1 MTFDK
6 NDLKFCKSMDSGAQ
20 TSYGSNM
27 NLYVFVSKKG
37 KKGELLLMHF
47 CLLRDMVEVFM
58 E

>member
-1 MTFDK
+1 
-6 NDLKFCKSMDSGAQ
+6 MDSGAQ

-37 KKGELLLMHF
+37 KKGELL
-47 CLLRDMVEVFM
+47 RDMVEVFM